1 MIDLLEIYRYRGAY
15 LEGHFLLASGRHSP
29 VFLQSAAVLQYPEEA
44 IKIGQALAQ
53 LFSEPVGFVIG
64 PAIGGVTLA
73 FATAWA
79 KQARAIFAEK
89 APGGGF
95 LIRPGFRLEAGEPFL
110 AVEDVVTSGSSVLA
124 ALNAAAAAGAT
135 PLGVATI
142 FDRSGGKFRPPV
154 AFKALARLEAPVYPA
169 EACPLCAAGVPLSKV

>member
-53 LFSEPVGFVIG
+53 LFPEPVGFVIG
-64 PAIGGVTLA
+64 PAIGGVT
-73 FATAWA
+73 

-124 ALNAAAAAGAT
+124 ALNAAAAAGAI